1 MAEHDG
7 KDRKVVI
14 TLSRNRPARGSTCQ
28 RCRIIRSFIAFAIML
43 GIFSLVVDD
52 SARFLQQVT
61 PERAASAIWIAGGI
75 LFLVKLGAWL
85 RERRASVSVSV
96 DHAPAGRPTADRE
109 KNRP

>member
-1 MAEHDG
+1 
-7 KDRKVVI
+7 
-14 TLSRNRPARGSTCQ
+14 
-28 RCRIIRSFIAFAIML
+28 ML

-85 RERRASVSVSV
+85 RERRASVSA
-96 DHAPAGRPTADRE
+96 DHALDGQPAADRE
-109 KNRP
+109 KTAHKYGR

>member
-1 MAEHDG
+1 
-7 KDRKVVI
+7 
-14 TLSRNRPARGSTCQ
+14 
-28 RCRIIRSFIAFAIML
+28 ML

-85 RERRASVSVSV
+85 RERRASVSA
-96 DHAPAGRPTADRE
+96 DPALAGQPAADRE
-109 KNRP
+109 KTAHKYGR

>member
-1 MAEHDG
+1 M
-7 KDRKVVI
+7 I
-14 TLSRNRPARGSTCQ
+14 TLSRSRPARGSTCQ

-75 LFLVKLGAWL
+75 LFLVKLRTWL
-85 RERRASVSVSV
+85 RERRASVSA
-96 DHAPAGRPTADRE
+96 DHAPAGRPAADRE
-109 KNRP
+109 KTAHRYGR